1 MENTKSHG
9 FVRVAAAAPAIRLAD
24 PKGNAEE
31 ICRLIDRAEERQVAI
46 AVFAELCVTGY
57 TCGDLFTQR
66 ALIRGAEEA
75 VESIAEHTRGKAIT
89 AIVGTPVL
97 YH

>member
-1 MENTKSHG
+1 M
-9 FVRVAAAAPAIRLAD
+9 RVAAAAPAIRLAD

-66 ALIRGAEEA
+66 ALIRGA
-75 VESIAEHTRGKAIT
+75 
-89 AIVGTPVL
+89 
-97 YH
+97 